1 MKFENNENEKF
12 STTNSISN
20 SSFASSSIYFIPSG
34 SISNGTMMTVGE
46 INKIMNAIAGKT
58 DYEFLPKTID
68 PETKT
73 HVYGFEN
80 RLKVALYTDGKIKR
94 YVELNLPTVKDVQVI
109 NDTVVV
115 VCFDDGTSEKAVL
128 SADDTFNLEQGISI
142 CITKKILSNQTEGN
156 GTAVYNKLVKYC
168 MDVYANNKKKEQEAA
183 NKKRIDAARRKKFA
197 DKKRNKHERKIQR
210 EREAQIEIQKEAY
223 LRAMKE
229 LNDKS

>member
-1 MKFENNENEKF
+1 MNFENNSKSEVFTYSVNSYPSFETAKLGKD
-12 STTNSISN
+12 NSI
-20 SSFASSSIYFIPSG
+20 
-34 SISNGTMMTVGE
+34 TL
-46 INKIMNAIAGKT
+46 NAMELSKGALENYLNMFGVHT
-58 DYEFLPKTID
+58 DFEFLPKTID

-80 RLKVALYTDGKIKR
+80 KLKVALYKDGRIKR
-94 YVELNLPTVKDVQVI
+94 CIELNLPTVKDVQVI
-109 NDTVVV
+109 NDTVVIV
-115 VCFDDGTSEKAVL
+115 YFDDGTNEKAVL
-128 SADDTFNLEQGISI
+128 SADDKFNLEQGISI

-168 MDVYANNKKKEQEAA
+168 MDVYENNKKKEQETA
-183 NKKRIDAARRKKFA
+183 NKKRIEAARRKNFA
-197 DKKRNKHERKIQR
+197 DKKRKKHERKIQR